1 MTVHCCGVFQITTL
15 QPDLNDCSNEGTDY
29 VFDTYR
35 ARSELMIGSG
45 MSEELKAYSFRNCL
59 NWLKTPR
66 FSLKYLVENVDVMFS
81 KYVVVEIFPFAH
93 DTVPL
98 GKLTVSSIVN

>member
-1 MTVHCCGVFQITTL
+1 MYLIPIMADH
-15 QPDLNDCSNEGTDY
+15 
-29 VFDTYR
+29 
-35 ARSELMIGSG
+35 ELMIGSG
-45 MSEELKAYSFRNCL
+45 MSGELKAYSFRNCL
-59 NWLKTPR
+59 NWLITPR

-81 KYVVVEIFPFAH
+81 KYVTVKISPFPH